1 MKIINPTSKHH
12 MYAAWLKSE
21 LFRMKTDLTPEQI
34 KLIEQPNFDNP
45 DENEQRKHLLFT
57 VYGRSAI
64 LDKIPTELDWF
75 EAEIENKDSSGIFIL
90 PVFDWFMDTGGNF
103 QLTNVQRHLSPN
115 RGYCLKSIDSPTE
128 VHHFNKID

>member
-45 DENEQRKHLLFT
+45 DENEQRKLADLSD
-57 VYGRSAI
+57 GEKAI
-64 LDKIPTELDWF
+64 ISLSFALIF
-75 EAEIENKDSSGIFIL
+75 SSKS
-90 PVFDWFMDTGGNF
+90 NF
-103 QLTNVQRHLSPN
+103 
-115 RGYCLKSIDSPTE
+115 SISSL
-128 VHHFNKID
+128 